1 MIGGSLNRNTTRC
14 SAGRILKAFSLLFML
29 ALSSSCEN
37 DLKDVE
43 KIAAGTVA
51 IPVDTST
58 GVEII
63 YSDSA
68 KVQAKLITPELL
80 HYKTAKP
87 YYEMKKGVTVIMYDD
102 MLNETTR
109 ITSDYAIQRENE
121 KIVELRKN
129 VVVTNEKGETFK
141 SEELIWDQNT
151 RRCYSNQLVTII
163 TSSQTI
169 HGTSFWA
176 KEDFSYYE
184 ITQSTGN
191 FDVSSQN

>member
-1 MIGGSLNRNTTRC
+1 MTGGSLSLSTINFVR
-14 SAGRILKAFSLLFML
+14 GAFFRAVFLLFIV
-29 ALSSSCEN
+29 AVSSACEN

-43 KIAAGTVA
+43 KISAKTVA

-68 KVQAKLITPELL
+68 KVKAKLLAPVLL
-80 HYKTAKP
+80 HYKTDKP
-87 YYEMKKGVTVIMYDD
+87 YYEMNKGVTVIMYDD
-102 MLNETTR
+102 LLEETTR

-129 VVVTNEKGETFK
+129 VVVTNKKGETFK

-151 RRCYSNQLVTII
+151 RKCYSNKLVSII
-163 TSSQTI
+163 TSSQVI
-169 HGTSFWA
+169 YGTTFWA

>member
-1 MIGGSLNRNTTRC
+1 
-14 SAGRILKAFSLLFML
+14 ML
-29 ALSSSCEN
+29 ARIYNTLLLLLVVLVSACEN

-43 KIAAGTVA
+43 KITSKSV
-51 IPVDTST
+51 VDSVDKST

-68 KVQAKLITPELL
+68 NVKAKLITPELL
-80 HYKTAKP
+80 NYKTVKP

-102 MLNETTR
+102 LLQETTR
-109 ITSDYAIQRENE
+109 ITSDNAIQRQNE
-121 KIVELRKN
+121 KVVELRKN
-129 VVVTNEKGETFK
+129 VVVKTTKGETFK

-151 RRCYSNQLVTII
+151 RRCYSNKLVSII
-163 TSSQTI
+163 TNNQTI
-169 HGTSFWA
+169 YGSSFWA

-191 FDVSSQN
+191 FDISSGK

>member
-1 MIGGSLNRNTTRC
+1 MIVLII
-14 SAGRILKAFSLLFML
+14 SAVLPA
-29 ALSSSCEN
+29 CEN

-43 KIAAGTVA
+43 KISAKAVA

-80 HYKTAKP
+80 HYNTAKP

-102 MLNETTR
+102 FLVETTR
-109 ITSDYAIQRENE
+109 ITADYAIQRENE
-121 KIVELRKN
+121 KVVELRKN
-129 VVVTNEKGETFK
+129 VVVTNKKGETFK

-151 RRCYSNQLVTII
+151 RRCYSNKLVSII

-169 HGTSFWA
+169 YGTTFWA

-184 ITQSTGN
+184 IMQSTGN

>member
-1 MIGGSLNRNTTRC
+1 MTGGSLNLSTINYVPH
-14 SAGRILKAFSLLFML
+14 SIFKAVFLLFTIVVFS
-29 ALSSSCEN
+29 ACEN

-43 KIAAGTVA
+43 KISAKTVA

-68 KVQAKLITPELL
+68 KVKAKLTAPELL

-87 YYEMKKGVTVIMYDD
+87 YYEMNKGVTVIMYNDLLD
-102 MLNETTR
+102 ETTR
-109 ITSDYAIQRENE
+109 ITADYGIQRENE

-129 VVVTNEKGETFK
+129 VVVTNKKGETFK

-151 RRCYSNQLVTII
+151 RKCYSNKLVSII

-169 HGTSFWA
+169 NGTSFWA

>member
-1 MIGGSLNRNTTRC
+1 MTGGSSNRSTTSYVPRSIFKSIIFFILVVF
-14 SAGRILKAFSLLFML
+14 SA
-29 ALSSSCEN
+29 CEN

-43 KIAAGTVA
+43 KISAKAVA

-68 KVQAKLITPELL
+68 KVQAKLMAPELL
-80 HYKTAKP
+80 HYNTAKP

-102 MLNETTR
+102 FLTETTR

-121 KIVELRKN
+121 KVVELRKN
-129 VVVTNEKGETFK
+129 VVVTNKKGETFK

-151 RRCYSNQLVTII
+151 RKCYSNKLVSII

-169 HGTSFWA
+169 YGTTFWA

-184 ITQSTGN
+184 IMQSTGN